1 MNFNNINKIFKA
13 IEAKADS
20 IGYDIDN
27 NRDYK
32 EAIAIVVDV
41 EMDNRE
47 IKRSEMIRLSPRIAH
62 LLCTLKISEIELIE
76 LLIA

>member
-1 MNFNNINKIFKA
+1 MNFNNINKILKA
-13 IEAKADS
+13 IETKADS

-32 EAIAIVVDV
+32 EAITIVVDV
-41 EMDNRE
+41 EMDNRS
-47 IKRSEMIRLSPRIAH
+47 IKKGEMIRLTPRIAQ
-62 LLCTLKISEIELIE
+62 LLRKLEISDIELIE

>member
-1 MNFNNINKIFKA
+1 MNFNNINKILKA

-32 EAIAIVVDV
+32 EAISIVVDV
-41 EMDNRE
+41 EMDDRE
-47 IKRSEMIRLSPRIAH
+47 IKRGEMIRLSPRIAH
-62 LLCTLKISEIELIE
+62 LLRTLEISDIELIE

>member
-1 MNFNNINKIFKA
+1 MNFNNINKIFKL
-13 IEAKADS
+13 IESKADS

-41 EMDNRE
+41 EMDNRS
-47 IKRSEMIRLSPRIAH
+47 IKKGDMIRLSPRIAQ
-62 LLCTLKISEIELIE
+62 LLQLLKISEIELIE